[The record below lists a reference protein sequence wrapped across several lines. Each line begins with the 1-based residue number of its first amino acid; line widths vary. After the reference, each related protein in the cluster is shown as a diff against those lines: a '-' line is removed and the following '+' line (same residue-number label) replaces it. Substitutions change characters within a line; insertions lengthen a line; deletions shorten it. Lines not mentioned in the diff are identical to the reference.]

1 MWDSSNITVEDRTP
15 LGYIRLDPIVASFR
29 LFATTSYQSRLVPN
43 DISLEIL
50 SGLFYLEQETEVT
63 ISVVLDDGR
72 RLLITDP
79 NEIHIVS
86 SNTSIVAVDGN
97 KIIGKNEGHVTLT
110 VDWVVCSDVLI
121 TEEIDLI
128 VEIDRFRPVFNP
140 DYGNTTVPE
149 DSPVGFVLTT
159 VEATDEDAIDI
170 HTDIRY
176 NIQNDPYNGL
186 FVVDE
191 VTGVVYLNG
200 PLDRELQDV
209 YEIIIEATDSVQ
221 RQQLNCIP
229 STVLPTTVSPT
240 KPPTASGSGLESSSS
255 GSGEEKP
262 TPGNTTCPLVDP
274 ISIFRVSW
282 VMNGWMDRQQK
293 SLQTIRQMCG

>member
-1 MWDSSNITVEDRTP
+1 MEDKTP
-15 LGYIRLDPIVASFR
+15 LGHIRLDPIVASFR
-29 LFATTSYQSRLVPN
+29 LFATTNYQSRLIPN

-72 RLLITDP
+72 RLLITNP
-79 NEIHIVS
+79 NEIQIIS

-97 KIIGKNEGHVTLT
+97 KVIGKSEGHVTLT
-110 VDWVVCSDVLI
+110 VNWVVCSNVLI
-121 TEEIDLI
+121 TEEVDLI

-140 DYGNTTVPE
+140 DSGNATVPE

-159 VEATDEDAIDI
+159 VTATDEDAIDI

-186 FVVDE
+186 FVVDD
-191 VTGVVYLNG
+191 VSGVVYLNG

-221 RQQLNCIP
+221 RQQLDCVP

-240 KPPTASGSGLESSSS
+240 TKPPTASGSGLDSIS

-274 ISIFRVSW
+274 ISTFRVSW
-282 VMNGWMDRQQK
+282 MDGWMNGWIDGWMDGWMNGR
-293 SLQTIRQMCG
+293 TDGWMDG